1 MHDNNIQLSKTMSNI
16 LISIGRTADL
26 NNRIIDLSQ
35 AHSILVAGGS
45 ESLRN
50 ALIHSI
56 QAELEAAAV
65 DVVYMDS
72 TGLFRIDEEVA
83 TIEAF
88 ASEVDGRVKNGTP
101 ESEEKVLIVSD
112 YADYIL
118 MPGKEG
124 RAHASRVRKSVEHI
138 AKKGKTAGMHV
149 ILVVGRPCVDVLSNN
164 LKKDFPTRICFKTLT
179 GVDSFAVINLRKAC
193 EIESNQLILCRE
205 YEYEVMNVLPCARD

>member
-1 MHDNNIQLSKTMSNI
+1 MSNI
-16 LISIGRTADL
+16 TIGYTSD
-26 NNRIIDLSQ
+26 NDIKKIDLSQ
-35 AHSILVAGGS
+35 VHSIIIAGGS

-50 ALIHSI
+50 ALIRSI

-72 TGLFRIDEEVA
+72 KGLFRIDEEVA

-88 ASEVDGRVKNGTP
+88 ASEVDGRLKNGTP

-112 YADYIL
+112 YTDYIL
-118 MPGKEG
+118 MPGKDG
-124 RAHASRVRKSVEHI
+124 RAYTSRVRKSVEHI
-138 AKKGKTAGMHV
+138 AKKGKAAGMHV

-193 EIESNQLILCRE
+193 EIESNQLVLCRE
-205 YEYEVMNVLPCARD
+205 YEYEVLNVLR

>member
-1 MHDNNIQLSKTMSNI
+1 MSS
-16 LISIGRTADL
+16 ISIGCTSDNKIRK
-26 NNRIIDLSQ
+26 IDLSQ
-35 AHSILVAGGS
+35 AHSILIAGGS

-50 ALIHSI
+50 TLIHSI
-56 QAELEAAAV
+56 QAELEAIAV

-72 TGLFRIDEEVA
+72 KGLFRIDEEVA

-88 ASEVDGRVKNGTP
+88 ASEVGERLKTKTS
-101 ESEEKVLIVSD
+101 ESEEKALIVSD

-124 RAHASRVRKSVEHI
+124 RAYASRVRKSVEHI
-138 AKKGKTAGMHV
+138 VKKGKTAGMHV

-179 GVDSFAVINLRKAC
+179 GVDSYAVINLRKAC
-193 EIESNQLILCRE
+193 EIESDQLILCRE
-205 YEYEVMNVLPCARD
+205 YEYEVLNVLPCARD

>member
-1 MHDNNIQLSKTMSNI
+1 MSNI

-26 NNRIIDLSQ
+26 SNRIINLSQ
-35 AHSILVAGGS
+35 AHSILIAGGS

-50 ALIHSI
+50 ALVSSMR
-56 QAELEAAAV
+56 ADLETVAV
-65 DVVYMDS
+65 DVVYVDS
-72 TGLFRIDEEVA
+72 KGLSRIDEEVA

-88 ASEVDGRVKNGTP
+88 ASEVNERLTNEAH

-124 RAHASRVRKSVEHI
+124 RAYASRVRKSVEHI
-138 AKKGKTAGMHV
+138 AKKGKAAGMHV
-149 ILVVGRPCVDVLSNN
+149 ILVVGRPCVDVLPNN

-179 GVDSFAVINLRKAC
+179 GVDSFAAIGLRKAC
-193 EIESNQLILCRE
+193 EIESGQLILCKE
-205 YEYEVMNVLPCARD
+205 YECEVLNVLPCARD

>member
-1 MHDNNIQLSKTMSNI
+1 MSNI
-16 LISIGRTADL
+16 TIGYTSD
-26 NNRIIDLSQ
+26 NDIKKIDLSQ
-35 AHSILVAGGS
+35 VHSIIIAGGS

-50 ALIHSI
+50 TLIRSI
-56 QAELEAAAV
+56 QAELEAAAI

-72 TGLFRIDEEVA
+72 KGLFRIDEEVA

-88 ASEVDGRVKNGTP
+88 ASEVDGRLKNGTP

-118 MPGKEG
+118 IPGKEG
-124 RAHASRVRKSVEHI
+124 RAYASRVRNSVEHI
-138 AKKGKTAGMHV
+138 AKKRKTAGMHV
-149 ILVVGRPCVDVLSNN
+149 ILVVGRPCINVLPNS

-179 GVDSFAVINLRKAC
+179 GVDSFAAIGLRKAC

-205 YEYEVMNVLPCARD
+205 YEYEVLNVLPCTRD

>member
-1 MHDNNIQLSKTMSNI
+1 MSNI
-16 LISIGRTADL
+16 TIGYTSD
-26 NNRIIDLSQ
+26 NDIKKIDLSQ
-35 AHSILVAGGS
+35 VHSIIIAGGS

-50 ALIHSI
+50 TLIRSI

-72 TGLFRIDEEVA
+72 KGLFRIDEEVA

-88 ASEVDGRVKNGTP
+88 ASEVDGRLKNGTP

-118 MPGKEG
+118 MSGKDG
-124 RAHASRVRKSVEHI
+124 RAYASRVRKSVEHI
-138 AKKGKTAGMHV
+138 AKKGKDAGMHV
-149 ILVVGRPCVDVLSNN
+149 ILVVGRPCVDVLSNS

-193 EIESNQLILCRE
+193 EIESNQLVLCRE
-205 YEYEVMNVLPCARD
+205 YEYEVLNVLPCARD

>member
-1 MHDNNIQLSKTMSNI
+1 MRNI

-50 ALIHSI
+50 ALVSSI
-56 QAELEAAAV
+56 RTELEASAV
-65 DVVYMDS
+65 DAVYVDS
-72 TGLFRIDEEVA
+72 KDLFRIDEEVA

-88 ASEVDGRVKNGTP
+88 ASEVDERLTNGTP

-118 MPGKEG
+118 MPGKDG
-124 RAHASRVRKSVEHI
+124 RAYASRVRKSVEHI
-138 AKKGKTAGMHV
+138 AKKGKDAGMHV
-149 ILVVGRPCVDVLSNN
+149 ILVVGRPCVDVLPNS

-205 YEYEVMNVLPCARD
+205 YEYEVLNVLPCERD

>member
-1 MHDNNIQLSKTMSNI
+1 MSNI
-16 LISIGRTADL
+16 TIGYTSD
-26 NNRIIDLSQ
+26 NDIKKIDLSQ
-35 AHSILVAGGS
+35 VHSIIIAGGS

-50 ALIHSI
+50 TLIRSI

-72 TGLFRIDEEVA
+72 KGLSRIAEEVA

-88 ASEVDGRVKNGTP
+88 TSEVDGRLKNGTP

-118 MPGKEG
+118 MPGKDG
-124 RAHASRVRKSVEHI
+124 RAYASRVRKSVEHI
-138 AKKGKTAGMHV
+138 AKKGKAAGMHV
-149 ILVVGRPCVDVLSNN
+149 ILVVGRPCVDVLPNN

-193 EIESNQLILCRE
+193 EIESNQLVLCRE
-205 YEYEVMNVLPCARD
+205 YEYEVLNVLPCARD

>member
-1 MHDNNIQLSKTMSNI
+1 MSIITIGYTSDNDIKK
-16 LISIGRTADL
+16 
-26 NNRIIDLSQ
+26 IDLSQ
-35 AHSILVAGGS
+35 VHSIIIAGGS

-50 ALIHSI
+50 TLIRSI

-72 TGLFRIDEEVA
+72 KGLSRIAEEVA

-88 ASEVDGRVKNGTP
+88 TSEVDGRLKNGTP

-118 MPGKEG
+118 MPGKDG
-124 RAHASRVRKSVEHI
+124 RAYASRVRKSVEHI
-138 AKKGKTAGMHV
+138 AKKGKAAGMHV
-149 ILVVGRPCVDVLSNN
+149 ILVVGRPCVDVLPNN
-164 LKKDFPTRICFKTLT
+164 LKKDFPTRICFKTLS

-193 EIESNQLILCRE
+193 EIESNQLVLCRE
-205 YEYEVMNVLPCARD
+205 YEYEVLNVLPCARD

>member
-1 MHDNNIQLSKTMSNI
+1 MSNI
-16 LISIGRTADL
+16 TIGYTSD
-26 NNRIIDLSQ
+26 NDIKKIDLSQ
-35 AHSILVAGGS
+35 VHSIIIAGGS

-50 ALIHSI
+50 TLIRSI

-72 TGLFRIDEEVA
+72 KGLSRIAEEVA

-88 ASEVDGRVKNGTP
+88 TSEVDGRLKNGTP

-118 MPGKEG
+118 MPGKDG
-124 RAHASRVRKSVEHI
+124 RAYASRVRKSVEHI
-138 AKKGKTAGMHV
+138 AKKGKAAGMHV
-149 ILVVGRPCVDVLSNN
+149 ILVVGRPCVDVLPNN

-179 GVDSFAVINLRKAC
+179 GVDSFAVINRRKAC
-193 EIESNQLILCRE
+193 EIESNQLVLCRE
-205 YEYEVMNVLPCARD
+205 YEYEVLNVLPCARD

>member
-1 MHDNNIQLSKTMSNI
+1 MSNTM
-16 LISIGRTADL
+16 ISIGLEADH
-26 NNRIIDLSQ
+26 NIRKIDLAQ
-35 AHSILVAGGS
+35 AHAIIIAGGS

-50 ALIHSI
+50 TLIRSI

-72 TGLFRIDEEVA
+72 KGLFRIDEEVA

-88 ASEVDGRVKNGTP
+88 ASEVDGRLKNGTP

-118 MPGKEG
+118 MPGKDG
-124 RAHASRVRKSVEHI
+124 RAYASRVRKSVEHI
-138 AKKGKTAGMHV
+138 AKKGKDAGMHV
-149 ILVVGRPCVDVLSNN
+149 ILVVGRPCVDVLPNS
-164 LKKDFPTRICFKTLT
+164 LKKDFPTRICFRTLT

-205 YEYEVMNVLPCARD
+205 YEYEVLNVLPCARD

>member
-1 MHDNNIQLSKTMSNI
+1 MSNI
-16 LISIGRTADL
+16 TIGYTSD
-26 NNRIIDLSQ
+26 NDIKKIDLSQ
-35 AHSILVAGGS
+35 VHSIIIAGGS

-50 ALIHSI
+50 TLIRSI
-56 QAELEAAAV
+56 QAELEAAAA

-72 TGLFRIDEEVA
+72 KGLSRIAEEVA

-88 ASEVDGRVKNGTP
+88 TSEVDGRLKNGTP

-118 MPGKEG
+118 MPGKDG
-124 RAHASRVRKSVEHI
+124 RAYASRVRKSVEHI
-138 AKKGKTAGMHV
+138 AKKGKAAGMHV
-149 ILVVGRPCVDVLSNN
+149 ILVVGRPCVDVLPNN

-193 EIESNQLILCRE
+193 EIESNQLVLCRE
-205 YEYEVMNVLPCARD
+205 YEYEVLNVLPCARD